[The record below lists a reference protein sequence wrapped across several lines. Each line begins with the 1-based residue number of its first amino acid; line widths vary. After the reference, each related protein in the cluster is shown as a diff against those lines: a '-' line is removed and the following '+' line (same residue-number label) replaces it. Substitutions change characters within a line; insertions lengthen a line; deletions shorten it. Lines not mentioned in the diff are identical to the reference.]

1 MRIQNDNKEVVMEV
15 KIVKI
20 EKSVHKRLR
29 LQATI
34 SEVEMQELATDLI
47 SDGLDM
53 IKKKEKHKDE
63 TD

>member
-1 MRIQNDNKEVVMEV
+1 MEV

>member
-1 MRIQNDNKEVVMEV
+1 MEV

-34 SEVEMQELATDLI
+34 SEVDMQDLATDLVR
-47 SDGLDM
+47 DGLDM
-53 IKKKEKHKDE
+53 IKKKEKCKDG